1 MKLNSILDT
10 LKMSNEFRPVLS
22 IMNNWVAQYVII
34 RAIRCNSDDH
44 KTMDVFKATRPVRPA
59 GNL

>member
-1 MKLNSILDT
+1 
-10 LKMSNEFRPVLS
+10 MSNEFRPVLS

-44 KTMDVFKATRPVRPA
+44 RTMDVFKATRPVRPA